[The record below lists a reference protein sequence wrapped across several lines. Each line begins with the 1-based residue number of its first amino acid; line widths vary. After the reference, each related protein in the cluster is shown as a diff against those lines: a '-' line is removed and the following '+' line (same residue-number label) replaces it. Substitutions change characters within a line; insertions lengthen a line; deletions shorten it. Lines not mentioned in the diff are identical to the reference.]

1 MDNKFDIDA
10 ALAGLKSGQDLMGK
24 DGVLT
29 PLIKQLT
36 EAAELLSNL
45 VFEISGSCSD
55 PIVLCGFNTVFE
67 FNASDNFGQI
77 IKAS

>member
-1 MDNKFDIDA
+1 MSKLTFSVETIRELIAIDV
-10 ALAGLKSGQDLMGK
+10 DFY
-24 DGVLT
+24 
-29 PLIKQLT
+29 
-36 EAAELLSNL
+36 ELLSNL